1 MDYYVVSFSSA
12 QINLFPSYLCR
23 FFRNTETKKK
33 PPSRAIHIWKGTLI
47 MKNYDVI
54 WIGTGQATSTVV
66 PRLVDAGKTVAI
78 VEGDRVGGTCVN
90 YGCTPTKTLVASA
103 RAAHMARRGADF
115 GVNISDFT
123 IDFDK
128 VMARQNKIRHG
139 SSKGLENWLVSMEG
153 VDLYK
158 GYAQF
163 ENDHQVRIGDEIIS
177 GETIALNV
185 GTRPV
190 TLPIPGLSD
199 VPWLDNGR
207 LLDLKELPQH
217 LLIVG
222 GSYIGMEFAQAFRRF
237 GSEVTIIEAM
247 PQLMLREDADIAQ
260 SAKEIL
266 ESEGINIVLGAKVQQ
281 VAQAGENAIAV
292 SYEHDG
298 KQISVTGS
306 HLLVAVGRAPNS
318 DKLNLKAAGVETNER
333 GFIPVNDIMQTNI
346 PHIYAIGD
354 VNGAGAFTHTS
365 VNDGEIFWDNY
376 SGQDNRKLSDRIITS
391 AMYIDPPL
399 GRVGMTEKEARE
411 SDRNVLMATRPMK
424 EIARAKEKDET
435 AGLIK
440 TLVDADTEEFLGAAV
455 LGIGGDEI
463 INMFTAY
470 MYTKQSYKLF
480 RRAVLTHPTVS
491 ELIPW
496 ILDDLEP
503 LK

>member
-1 MDYYVVSFSSA
+1 
-12 QINLFPSYLCR
+12 
-23 FFRNTETKKK
+23 
-33 PPSRAIHIWKGTLI
+33 

-66 PRLVDAGKTVAI
+66 PRLADAGKTVAI
-78 VEGDRVGGTCVN
+78 IEGDRVGGTCVN

-115 GVNISDFT
+115 GVNISDFS
-123 IDFDK
+123 IDFSK
-128 VMARQNKIRHG
+128 VMQRQNNIRHG
-139 SSKGLENWLVSMEG
+139 GSKGLENWLVSMEG

-158 GYAQF
+158 GYAEF
-163 ENDHQVRIGDEIIS
+163 ESDHQVRIGDEIIS

-185 GTRPV
+185 GTSPI
-190 TLPIPGLSD
+190 TLPIPGLTD
-199 VPWLDNGR
+199 VPWLDNAR
-207 LLDLKELPQH
+207 LLDLEELPQN
-217 LLIVG
+217 LLVVG
-222 GSYIGMEFAQAFRRF
+222 GSYIGMEFAQAFRRL

-247 PQLMLREDADIAQ
+247 PQLMSREDADIAQ
-260 SAKEIL
+260 AAQGIL
-266 ESEGINIVLGAKVQQ
+266 ESEGIEVILGAKVQQ
-281 VAQAGENAIAV
+281 VAQNGDIEV
-292 SYEHDG
+292 SYELDG
-298 KQISVTGS
+298 VQTTVAGS
-306 HLLVAVGRAPNS
+306 HVLVAVGRAPNS
-318 DKLNLKAAGVETNER
+318 SRLNLGAAGVQTNER

-354 VNGAGAFTHTS
+354 VNGEGAFTHTS

-376 SGQDNRKLSDRIITS
+376 SGENDRKLSDRIITY
-391 AMYIDPPL
+391 AMYIDPAL
-399 GRVGMTEKEARE
+399 GRVGMSEKEARE
-411 SDRNVLMATRPMK
+411 SGRNVLMATRQM
-424 EIARAKEKDET
+424 EDIGRAKEKDET

-440 TLVDADTEEFLGAAV
+440 ILVDADTEEFLGAAV

-463 INMFTAY
+463 INMFTPY

>member
-1 MDYYVVSFSSA
+1 
-12 QINLFPSYLCR
+12 
-23 FFRNTETKKK
+23 
-33 PPSRAIHIWKGTLI
+33 

-66 PRLVDAGKTVAI
+66 PRLADAGKTVAI
-78 VEGDRVGGTCVN
+78 IEGDRVGGTCVN

-115 GVNISDFT
+115 GVNISDFS
-123 IDFDK
+123 IDFSK
-128 VMARQNKIRHG
+128 VMQRQNNIRHG
-139 SSKGLENWLVSMEG
+139 GSKGLENWLVSMEG

-158 GYAQF
+158 GYAEF
-163 ENDHQVRIGDEIIS
+163 ESDHQVRIGDEIIS

-185 GTRPV
+185 GTSPI
-190 TLPIPGLSD
+190 TLPIPGLTD
-199 VPWLDNGR
+199 VPWLDNAR
-207 LLDLKELPQH
+207 LLDLEELPQN
-217 LLIVG
+217 LLVVG
-222 GSYIGMEFAQAFRRF
+222 GSYIGMEFAQAFRRL

-247 PQLMLREDADIAQ
+247 PQLMSREDADIAQ
-260 SAKEIL
+260 AAQGIL
-266 ESEGINIVLGAKVQQ
+266 ESEGIEVILGAKVQQ
-281 VAQAGENAIAV
+281 VAQDGDIEV
-292 SYEHDG
+292 SYELDG
-298 KQISVTGS
+298 VQTTVAGS
-306 HLLVAVGRAPNS
+306 HVLVAVGRAPNS
-318 DKLNLKAAGVETNER
+318 SRLNLGAAGVQTNER
-333 GFIPVNDIMQTNI
+333 GFITVNDIMQTNI

-354 VNGAGAFTHTS
+354 VNGEGAFTHTS

-376 SGQDNRKLSDRIITS
+376 SGENDRKLSDRIITY
-391 AMYIDPPL
+391 AMYIDPAL
-399 GRVGMTEKEARE
+399 GRVGMSEKEARE
-411 SDRNVLMATRPMK
+411 SGRNVLMATRQM
-424 EIARAKEKDET
+424 EDIGRAKEKDET

-440 TLVDADTEEFLGAAV
+440 ILVDADTEEFLGAAV

-463 INMFTAY
+463 INMFTPY

>member
-1 MDYYVVSFSSA
+1 
-12 QINLFPSYLCR
+12 
-23 FFRNTETKKK
+23 
-33 PPSRAIHIWKGTLI
+33 

-66 PRLVDAGKTVAI
+66 PRLADAGKTVAV

-115 GVNISDFT
+115 GVDISDFK
-123 IDFDK
+123 IDFAK
-128 VMARQNKIRHG
+128 VMQRQNKIRHG
-139 SSKGLENWLVSMEG
+139 NSKGLEGWLAGMEG

-163 ENDHQVRIGDEIIS
+163 DNGHQVRIGDEIVS
-177 GETIALNV
+177 GETIVLNV

-190 TLPIPGLSD
+190 TLPIPGLAE
-199 VPWLDNGR
+199 VPWLDNAR
-207 LLDLKELPQH
+207 LLDLESLPEH
-217 LLIVG
+217 LLVVG
-222 GSYIGMEFAQAFRRF
+222 GSYIGMEFAQAFRRL
-237 GSEVTIIEAM
+237 GSQVTIIEAM
-247 PQLMLREDADIAQ
+247 PQLMMREDADIAEAAQ
-260 SAKEIL
+260 GIL
-266 ESEGINIVLGAKVQQ
+266 EGEGIKVILGAKVQQ
-281 VAQAGENAIAV
+281 VAQNGGDAVEV
-292 SYEHDG
+292 SYELDG
-298 KQISVTGS
+298 AQATVTGS
-306 HLLVAVGRAPNS
+306 DLLVAVGRVPNS
-318 DKLNLKAAGVETNER
+318 DKLNLEAAGVKVNER
-333 GFIPVNDIMQTNI
+333 GFISVNDIMQTNV

-354 VNGAGAFTHTS
+354 VNGEGAFTHTS

-376 SGQDNRKLSDRIITS
+376 SGEDDRKLSDRIVTY
-391 AMYIDPPL
+391 AMFIDPAL
-399 GRVGMTEKEARE
+399 GRVGMSEKEARA
-411 SDRNVLMATRPMK
+411 SGRNVLMATRPMHQ
-424 EIARAKEKDET
+424 IGRAKEKDET

-440 TLVDADTEEFLGAAV
+440 ILVDADSEEFLGAAV

-463 INMFTAY
+463 INMFTPY